1 MVDDTVSA
9 SRAIAPHCS
18 GFGARQWRQLGE
30 ILRAGYDLVAP
41 EQYGCKGTAGPWTG
55 TQAFTL
61 ADEAAKIIAIIDIA
75 DRKVHLVGHS
85 YGGDAALRTAL
96 TRPDRI
102 ASLILYQPSAFHLK
116 EIVAIPRE
124 VGNSVTG
131 DASLVDYRSEKGA
144 WSALRPGL
152 QSALTCWVPKALL
165 DFAASVSERKE
176 ASAYAS
182 LRFPVLFIRG
192 QQATALTL
200 LIAEKAAG
208 ALARS
213 LPHRNRRRQSHGPD
227 VACGGRGRIDAA
239 IAHHELTRIRSQHRK
254 KVHEHIVAASTL
266 ILMFLPLSVASAQ
279 VPDAIAATGEGL
291 IATVHAEGAQVY
303 ECQAGTGVE
312 LAWQFREPIA
322 TLLMD
327 GKTVGRHYA
336 GPSWELTDGS
346 AVIGKVAGR
355 APGST
360 SKDIPLLKLEVMSQR
375 GSGQLTGVT
384 TIQRL
389 NTKGGI
395 AEGSCESAGAFL
407 SVPYSADY
415 TFYQRRFG
423 NKRSMN
429 LEKLDGYLAVSRR
442 RSSRPTG
449 GRIIMPPQ

>member
-1 MVDDTVSA
+1 MIGDTVSA
-9 SRAIAPHCS
+9 SRAIALHCS
-18 GFGARQWRQLGE
+18 GFGARQRGQLGE
-30 ILRAGYDLVAP
+30 ILGAGYDLVAA
-41 EQYGCKGTAGPWTG
+41 EQYGCNGTAGPWTG
-55 TQAFTL
+55 THALTP

-75 DRKVHLVGHS
+75 DRKVHLIGQS
-85 YGGDAALRTAL
+85 YSGGVAL
-96 TRPDRI
+96 
-102 ASLILYQPSAFHLK
+102 H
-116 EIVAIPRE
+116 
-124 VGNSVTG
+124 
-131 DASLVDYRSEKGA
+131 
-144 WSALRPGL
+144 
-152 QSALTCWVPKALL
+152 
-165 DFAASVSERKE
+165 
-176 ASAYAS
+176 
-182 LRFPVLFIRG
+182 IRG
-192 QQATALTL
+192 EQAPAPTL
-200 LIAEKAAG
+200 LISENATG

-213 LPHRNRRRQSHGPD
+213 LPHRNRRRRSHGPA

-239 IAHHELTRIRSQHRK
+239 IAHHELTRIRSQHRR

-266 ILMFLPLSVASAQ
+266 IFMFLPLSVASAQ

-303 ECQAGTGVE
+303 ECQAGTGVK

-346 AVIGKVAGR
+346 AVTGKVAGR

-449 GRIIMPPQ
+449 GRTIMPPQ

>member
-1 MVDDTVSA
+1 MVEDTVSA
-9 SRAIAPHCS
+9 SRAIALHCS
-18 GFGARQWRQLGE
+18 GFGARQWGQLGE
-30 ILRAGYDLVAP
+30 MLAARYDLVAP
-41 EQYGCKGTAGPWTG
+41 EPYGCKGTAGPWTG
-55 TQAFTL
+55 THALTP

-75 DRKVHLVGHS
+75 DREVHL
-85 YGGDAALRTAL
+85 T
-96 TRPDRI
+96 
-102 ASLILYQPSAFHLK
+102 
-116 EIVAIPRE
+116 
-124 VGNSVTG
+124 
-131 DASLVDYRSEKGA
+131 
-144 WSALRPGL
+144 
-152 QSALTCWVPKALL
+152 KALP
-165 DFAASVSERKE
+165 DFAASVAERKE
-176 ASAYAS
+176 ASAHAS

-192 QQATALTL
+192 GQAPAPTL

-208 ALARS
+208 ALARC
-213 LPHRNRRRQSHGPD
+213 LPHRNRKRRSHGPD
-227 VACGGRGRIDAA
+227 VACGGRGRC
-239 IAHHELTRIRSQHRK
+239 SQHRRK
-254 KVHEHIVAASTL
+254 FHEHIVAASTL
-266 ILMFLPLSVASAQ
+266 ILMFSPLSVARAQ

-303 ECQAGTGVE
+303 ECQAGTGVK

-346 AVIGKVAGR
+346 TLTGKVAGR

-375 GSGQLTGVT
+375 GSGLTGVT

-415 TFYQRRFG
+415 TFYKRRFG
-423 NKRSMN
+423 NKRSMQ

-449 GRIIMPPQ
+449 DPTIMPPQ